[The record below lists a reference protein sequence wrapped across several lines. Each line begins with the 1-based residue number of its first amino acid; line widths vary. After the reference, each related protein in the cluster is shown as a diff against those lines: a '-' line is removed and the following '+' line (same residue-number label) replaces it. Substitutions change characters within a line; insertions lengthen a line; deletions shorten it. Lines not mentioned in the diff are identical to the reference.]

1 MSSIW
6 LYLKKIIKERMEKII
21 LFAVLFFSTI
31 GFSQNKNFIIEDKL
45 IIWKLV
51 YEDSTSISELKSNP
65 RLEFITDSTGYIKKT
80 NFNDKKVKQL
90 IAEFKIES
98 KKGKYRVSIFNVKFF
113 VEPIGINSGMFSTQT
128 ISEHT
133 IEESLIKKNGTI
145 RESYLGYN
153 LTETLNPHLVE
164 LFMIK
169 KLIKSE
175 W

>member
-1 MSSIW
+1 M
-6 LYLKKIIKERMEKII
+6 KKLLTVTFFLTTIFT
-21 LFAVLFFSTI
+21 FA
-31 GFSQNKNFIIEDKL
+31 QNKNFIIEDKL